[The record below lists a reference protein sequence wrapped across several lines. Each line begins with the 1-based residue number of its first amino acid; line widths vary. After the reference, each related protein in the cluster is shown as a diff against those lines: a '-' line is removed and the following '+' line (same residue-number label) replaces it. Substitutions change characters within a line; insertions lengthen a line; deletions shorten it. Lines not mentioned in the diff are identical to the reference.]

1 MGGATAPPTRIR
13 ERRVADERGA
23 ARVDPGRPPEC
34 EDAGRDLSR
43 RELRVPRLWDE
54 PRGSARRRVSLE
66 ALSDPARAQG
76 VEGLQA
82 AAGYAAIGSSG

>member
-1 MGGATAPPTRIR
+1 
-13 ERRVADERGA
+13 
-23 ARVDPGRPPEC
+23 
-34 EDAGRDLSR
+34 
-43 RELRVPRLWDE
+43 VPRLWDE

-76 VEGLQA
+76 DEGLQA